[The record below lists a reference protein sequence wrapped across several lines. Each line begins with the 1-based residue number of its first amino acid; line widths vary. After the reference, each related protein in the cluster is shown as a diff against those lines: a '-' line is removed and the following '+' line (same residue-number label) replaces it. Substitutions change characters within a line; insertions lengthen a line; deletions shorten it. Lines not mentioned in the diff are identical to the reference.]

1 VGPCHLFLAPV
12 PSGPGQPG
20 PRGRRTCFRP
30 PGAGIRLASVHPEFP
45 VGRSSETRRSDCGP
59 VRQCSIQPAAGR
71 AALRLLLLA
80 LALALGG
87 GLLGAAPAHAGAG
100 FDTLYGSGNETLY
113 GAQNQSLF
121 LSPTRNYEA
130 RMQGDGNFVVYGP
143 SGPVWSSN
151 TRGSNAR
158 LVMQSDGNLVM
169 YGSSAVWAS
178 QNAGERAIQ
187 WFYNNMGRT
196 DLEGQCEK
204 AVELSFGYLNPHYN
218 RAIDD
223 WYARAQRQPYTDGP
237 RGSLVFYNTSSAGHV
252 AVSLGAGKVASTS
265 ASGGRIGISPIGYF
279 QNRLGWAYAPW

>member
-1 VGPCHLFLAPV
+1 VAQSVSDL
-12 PSGPGQPG
+12 SSQ
-20 PRGRRTCFRP
+20 RR
-30 PGAGIRLASVHPEFP
+30 
-45 VGRSSETRRSDCGP
+45 
-59 VRQCSIQPAAGR
+59 GR
-71 AALRLLLLA
+71 AALRALLLA
-80 LALALGG
+80 LTLALGG
-87 GLLGAAPAHAGAG
+87 GLLGATPAHAGAG
-100 FDTLYGSGNETLY
+100 ADTLYGSNNETLY

-121 LSPTRNYEA
+121 SSPNRNYEA
-130 RMQGDGNFVVYGP
+130 RMQSDGNFVVYGP

-151 TRGSNAR
+151 SRGSNARLVMQSDGNLVIYADSGVLFSTNTPNMGGTR

-178 QNAGERAIQ
+178 QGSGERAIQ

-204 AVELSFGYLNPHYN
+204 AAELSFGYLSPHYN

-223 WYARAQRQPYTDGP
+223 WYARAQRQPYTNAP

-252 AVSLGAGKVASTS
+252 AVSLGAGKVVSTS

-279 QNRLGWAYAPW
+279 QNPLGWGYAPW